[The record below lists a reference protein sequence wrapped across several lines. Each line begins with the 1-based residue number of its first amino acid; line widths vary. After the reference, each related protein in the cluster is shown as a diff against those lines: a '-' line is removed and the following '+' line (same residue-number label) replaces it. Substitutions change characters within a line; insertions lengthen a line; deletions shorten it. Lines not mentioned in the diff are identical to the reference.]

1 MDKLTFYCGLNL
13 RRRRYK
19 MNLGKGIALG
29 SVWIAMAIC
38 SFNVEDIAIAVISG
52 AAVIATLIIALVD

>member
-1 MDKLTFYCGLNL
+1 
-13 RRRRYK
+13 